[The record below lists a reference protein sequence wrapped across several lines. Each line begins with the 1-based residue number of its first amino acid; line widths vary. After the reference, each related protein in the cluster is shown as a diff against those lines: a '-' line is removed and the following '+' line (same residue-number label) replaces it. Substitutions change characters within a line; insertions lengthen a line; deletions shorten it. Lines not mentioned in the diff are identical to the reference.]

1 MSNPNVP
8 FSRLKEQ
15 RSRKRCP
22 CKQIL
27 AQDLWPSKRLQG
39 IRPSSIK
46 LQGIRP
52 HGAKLPST
60 SNLSRDLFLS
70 IRMANPRLTNQG
82 TSWRSCKRWR
92 MINSIARCLF
102 GYRAWYNGWI
112 IRWSPVNNQQKEGR
126 HGSERRQTFTLWG
139 GMDSPS
145 WWEYTCLGF
154 VPNPRALGLIALH
167 DFLLVISLFAF
178 QFRNHYYLPPI
189 SLVALERTLQVL
201 FREDRKSMSGDC
213 FSVLVIL
220 ILHRFDL
227 ALYASLM
234 VVYLYS
240 MFLLFFIKKKK

>member
-1 MSNPNVP
+1 
-8 FSRLKEQ
+8 
-15 RSRKRCP
+15 
-22 CKQIL
+22 
-27 AQDLWPSKRLQG
+27 
-39 IRPSSIK
+39 
-46 LQGIRP
+46 
-52 HGAKLPST
+52 
-60 SNLSRDLFLS
+60 
-70 IRMANPRLTNQG
+70 
-82 TSWRSCKRWR
+82 
-92 MINSIARCLF
+92 
-102 GYRAWYNGWI
+102 
-112 IRWSPVNNQQKEGR
+112 
-126 HGSERRQTFTLWG
+126 
-139 GMDSPS
+139 
-145 WWEYTCLGF
+145 
-154 VPNPRALGLIALH
+154 LIALH